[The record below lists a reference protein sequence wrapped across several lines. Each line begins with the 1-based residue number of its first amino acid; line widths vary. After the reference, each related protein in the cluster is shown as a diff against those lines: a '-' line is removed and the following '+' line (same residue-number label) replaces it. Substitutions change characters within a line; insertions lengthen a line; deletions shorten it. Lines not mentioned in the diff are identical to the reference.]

1 LTPYALERFLWG
13 QPLPFG
19 QGLPTPSASGERVDR
34 RPFGAPLSLY
44 RCGLQPWP
52 PKEAARGQKGHSAP
66 LMASHM

>member
-1 LTPYALERFLWG
+1 PTRRSSDL
-13 QPLPFG
+13 LPFG